1 MFFKNR
7 RHAFKSRA
15 ASFLA
20 TCRIEIEALEG
31 RRLFTALVVTTVDD
45 SVNHTGESLRD
56 AIVRA
61 NSDLSTS
68 VSDTI
73 TFLSSLNG
81 DTIALSQGQLEI
93 GAGDPGSG
101 AITINGGN
109 QITVSGANKSRVF
122 EVDSGA
128 QTVLT
133 GLTISDGSSTTDTE
147 NGGGIENDGVMTV
160 NDCTLS
166 NLLAALAGGGI
177 YNNGAMLVMNSTI
190 TGNSA
195 SFAGGG
201 IFNAGLGTITGSTVS
216 GNSSEKGGGIY
227 NGETL
232 TVSNSTLFG
241 NFATQ
246 GIGGGIFN
254 FSLLTVSHSTL
265 SGNSATL
272 GGGGIGN
279 SASNQTLVITTLEDS
294 IVAGNTTT
302 TETDGPDLQ
311 GNFPPST
318 YNLIGDGTNQ
328 SGLSNGNGGNLVGT
342 SANPIPAGLLPLDFN
357 GGPTQT
363 MALTANSLARNAG
376 GRVTSLTAAAS
387 SSAATISV
395 GLASA
400 ISSVGSGVI
409 QIDGE
414 QMLVT
419 NVDSNSLTVTRG
431 YNGTTKVAH
440 SLGAKVY
447 LATDQTGAVRVLPPD
462 IGAYEYQTVAS
473 TVKALP
479 STESSASFTVS
490 WSGTPGTEGYSIS
503 TYTVYVSD
511 NGATFVPFE
520 HQTTD
525 TSDTFTGVNGHTY
538 RFYSV
543 ATDAAGNVQPTPA
556 PQAKTTVQIPI
567 APTITSAAAA
577 TFAVGTA
584 GSFTVMATG
593 TPVATFSETGTLPTG
608 VTFNAATGVLGGT
621 PSAGKVGTYTVTF
634 GASNGV
640 GTPASQSFTLTVA
653 KAATTTALTKS
664 TTTTIKFGQSVTFTA
679 AVTAASANTITPTGT
694 VTFEDGTNVL
704 GTAALSAGIAK
715 FTTTT
720 LPAGSH
726 SIKAVYGTD
735 SNFSASTS
743 SSMSQTVSQSS
754 TTTTLNQDP
763 DDGDRVRPK
772 RDVQRIPGGGGP
784 RRRDTYRK
792 RDLRGW
798 DGRARNQHAQWRN
811 CDAYH
816 HRAERGKPF
825 HQSRLR
831 RRFQLHDQRFEHSQ
845 SDGE

>member
-1 MFFKNR
+1 M
-7 RHAFKSRA
+7 
-15 ASFLA
+15 
-20 TCRIEIEALEG
+20 
-31 RRLFTALVVTTVDD
+31 
-45 SVNHTGESLRD
+45 
-56 AIVRA
+56 
-61 NSDLSTS
+61 
-68 VSDTI
+68 
-73 TFLSSLNG
+73 
-81 DTIALSQGQLEI
+81 
-93 GAGDPGSG
+93 
-101 AITINGGN
+101 
-109 QITVSGANKSRVF
+109 
-122 EVDSGA
+122 DSGA

-166 NLLAALAGGGI
+166 NNFAALAGGGI

-419 NVDSNSLTVTRG
+419 NVD
-431 YNGTTKVAH
+431 
-440 SLGAKVY
+440 
-447 LATDQTGAVRVLPPD
+447 
-462 IGAYEYQTVAS
+462 
-473 TVKALP
+473 
-479 STESSASFTVS
+479 
-490 WSGTPGTEGYSIS
+490 
-503 TYTVYVSD
+503 
-511 NGATFVPFE
+511 
-520 HQTTD
+520 
-525 TSDTFTGVNGHTY
+525 
-538 RFYSV
+538 
-543 ATDAAGNVQPTPA
+543 
-556 PQAKTTVQIPI
+556 
-567 APTITSAAAA
+567 
-577 TFAVGTA
+577 
-584 GSFTVMATG
+584 
-593 TPVATFSETGTLPTG
+593 
-608 VTFNAATGVLGGT
+608 
-621 PSAGKVGTYTVTF
+621 
-634 GASNGV
+634 
-640 GTPASQSFTLTVA
+640 
-653 KAATTTALTKS
+653 
-664 TTTTIKFGQSVTFTA
+664 
-679 AVTAASANTITPTGT
+679 
-694 VTFEDGTNVL
+694 
-704 GTAALSAGIAK
+704 
-715 FTTTT
+715 
-720 LPAGSH
+720 
-726 SIKAVYGTD
+726 
-735 SNFSASTS
+735 
-743 SSMSQTVSQSS
+743 
-754 TTTTLNQDP
+754 
-763 DDGDRVRPK
+763 
-772 RDVQRIPGGGGP
+772 
-784 RRRDTYRK
+784 
-792 RDLRGW
+792 
-798 DGRARNQHAQWRN
+798 
-811 CDAYH
+811 
-816 HRAERGKPF
+816 
-825 HQSRLR
+825 
-831 RRFQLHDQRFEHSQ
+831 
-845 SDGE
+845 